1 MGANGSSQDAG
12 EKVPPATAT
21 VVEQQQQIGGKLAR
35 SVLNRQPGGV
45 EGAGRAQPNSRPGDT
60 VAGGSRPSTAECD
73 GLISEF
79 TGCAGSAVVLSSV
92 PAAPAA
98 TSSAGPGDGACDDA
112 RAATHVSP
120 LQPRRVNTFG
130 TDTAEQYLRAGA
142 GGPEGAGGRAAAA
155 ACGAAAAAAAQGRPS
170 SQHNSTTQQVAAT
183 DSPRSLDLS
192 NLGFGDH
199 GEALSPASSASTRP
213 RLSPQSPAAA
223 AEATDS
229 SSVHGEGGGG
239 GGSGSAAAA
248 VDPVL
253 AIDLDDEAL
262 MHEILSSVEGS
273 ATPVRSSPAKSSAR
287 SDAAA
292 VGGGGGGGPGAGAGD
307 RGEGGDERSE
317 SVLSMASMAS
327 SGLSATPEPLD
338 VDEMRRKVDGRI
350 KMLSTGEVMESLMEE
365 TLD

>member
-1 MGANGSSQDAG
+1 MPAG
-12 EKVPPATAT
+12 HNRTADRATPW
-21 VVEQQQQIGGKLAR
+21 L
-35 SVLNRQPGGV
+35 GV
-45 EGAGRAQPNSRPGDT
+45 AGRAQRSVTVSSPSSPVARAVPWYYRQYLLPRPPPPPQGLEMVPATTPGPPTTLALCSR
-60 VAGGSRPSTAECD
+60 
-73 GLISEF
+73 
-79 TGCAGSAVVLSSV
+79 AGSTPLVRTRQSSTSGRAQ
-92 PAAPAA
+92 AA
-98 TSSAGPGDGACDDA
+98 
-112 RAATHVSP
+112 
-120 LQPRRVNTFG
+120 RRG
-130 TDTAEQYLRAGA
+130 R
-142 GGPEGAGGRAAAA
+142 GGRAAAA

-213 RLSPQSPAAA
+213 GLSPQSPAAA